1 MGGPVPVAAFELQ
14 HDLAGAIALEPFV
27 GNRGAGDV
35 AAQAFELVALMHA
48 TKYCCA
54 SFIKT
59 PLAPVR
65 FIPPAVCG
73 LTSDAPC
80 VRTRARKPPRLS

>member
-1 MGGPVPVAAFELQ
+1 MGGPVQVVAFELQ
-14 HDLAGAIALEPFV
+14 HDLARAIALEPFT
-27 GNRGAGDV
+27 GDCGTGDV
-35 AAQAFELVALMHA
+35 AAQGFELLTVMHA
-48 TKYCCA
+48 TKCCCA

-59 PLAPVR
+59 PPAPVR
-65 FIPPAVCG
+65 FIPPAGG